1 MTHLL
6 LKSATVIVKW
16 KFKATT
22 YPFHLG
28 TPVNFVSRCWAV
40 WIIPHIICALCWWP
54 GYHPCYFPLN
64 LIIKKYHWDQLNLIK
79 SPYYYGFKPNPH
91 INPHINPIKSPWNHH
106 LAHRLAAEPQSP
118 LPRPGD
124 GSGGSARGASACCG
138 GGWDLGHLG
147 FGENSA
153 IKNCLVV
160 TAVTGNMEF
169 YSPSGWWWLE
179 PWNFIL
185 HLNLV
190 GGDWNH
196 GILFS
201 IKNWLVVTGTLE
213 FYSPSKTVWWWLEP
227 WNFMNS
233 MIYGNVIIPTDEHIL
248 QRSRSTTNQKMWLKP
263 WRNDDRW
270 FQTAPGNEDSNMFK
284 PQKKA
289 KQV

>member
-1 MTHLL
+1 M
-6 LKSATVIVKW
+6 
-16 KFKATT
+16 
-22 YPFHLG
+22 
-28 TPVNFVSRCWAV
+28 
-40 WIIPHIICALCWWP
+40 
-54 GYHPCYFPLN
+54 
-64 LIIKKYHWDQLNLIK
+64 K
-79 SPYYYGFKPNPH
+79 SPPCAQVGGRTA
-91 INPHINPIKSPWNHH
+91 I
-106 LAHRLAAEPQSP
+106 AAASTRRRKRGIGKRCQCMLWRRVGLGP
-118 LPRPGD
+118 LGVWREFSHQKLLGGD
-124 GSGGSARGASACCG
+124 CG
-138 GGWDLGHLG
+138 DWKHGILFSIW
-147 FGENSA
+147 
-153 IKNCLVV
+153 LVV
-160 TAVTGNMEF
+160 TGT
-169 YSPSGWWWLE
+169 
-179 PWNFIL
+179 WNFIL